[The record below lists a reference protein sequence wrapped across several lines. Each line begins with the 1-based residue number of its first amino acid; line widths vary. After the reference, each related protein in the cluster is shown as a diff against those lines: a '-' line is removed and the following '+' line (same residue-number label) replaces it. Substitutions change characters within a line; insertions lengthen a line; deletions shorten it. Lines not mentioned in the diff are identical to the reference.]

1 MASAPSACSGACGPK
16 KARATAADTRPCM
29 SGGVLR
35 CAKLS
40 SASYSQGSAN
50 PRTTEP
56 ATASG
61 SELVA
66 RIGQPPDSR
75 RASRER

>member
-1 MASAPSACSGACGPK
+1 
-16 KARATAADTRPCM
+16 M